1 MAKTKLTNKPG
12 PKLNGTRKYRNRHDV
27 AREIGKYLGDGTFE
41 VDKNPPPMAGRFSHP
56 EIIAFKEKL
65 KMSAEATPVDKAFII
80 PAIGSGIAK
89 KYLHDT
95 FEKFRFVVNNIIG
108 NDKMVRVYKN
118 KRVVK

>member
-1 MAKTKLTNKPG
+1 MLQERSANISVTAHLKSIKTLHQWPEG
-12 PKLNGTRKYRNRHDV
+12 
-27 AREIGKYLGDGTFE
+27 
-41 VDKNPPPMAGRFSHP
+41 FSHP

-108 NDKMVRVYKN
+108 NDKMVRVYKRQTGSKVN
-118 KRVVK
+118 